1 MLTSNEI
8 LDQLLSMQ
16 NKRERLCLLVNPS
29 RHLSSNLVSLSE
41 VLFINV
47 GQLLSEKLI
56 MVPKQ
61 ERSVQAS
68 LIFSEMIRSTTTEP
82 VGLNRLEILFNRELA
97 VDPLKL
103 LLANAKE
110 KTVLALWPGR
120 FDPKIGLTY
129 AQPSH
134 PEYRFYKPSDIS
146 NLLIIDIEAQTL

>member
-1 MLTSNEI
+1 MLTSSEI
-8 LDQLLSMQ
+8 LDQLSSIQ
-16 NKRERLCLLVNPS
+16 NKRERLCLLVNHPK
-29 RHLSSNLVSLSE
+29 HLSSNLASLSE

-61 ERSVQAS
+61 ERSVQAA
-68 LIFSEMIRSTTTEP
+68 LIFSEMIRSSTTEL
-82 VGLNRLEILFNRELA
+82 VGMNRLEILFNRELA

-110 KTVLALWPGR
+110 KTVLALWPGHY
-120 FDPKIGLTY
+120 DPKIGLTY

-134 PEYRFYKPSDIS
+134 PEYRFYKSSDIS
-146 NLLIIDIEAQTL
+146 NLLIIDIEASTL